1 MNVLDENFPQDKRE
15 QLIQFRIPIRQIGKE
30 LSMSGTSDADLLSLL
45 HSLPQ
50 PTFFTQDKDFFDR
63 RLCHRRYC
71 LIWLDL
77 PKDALALYVRMILKH
92 PSLRTSNLR
101 AGAVVRAHSVG
112 LDIWRLNNRAL
123 NRYAWP
129 F

>member
-15 QLIQFRIPIRQIGKE
+15 QLLQFKIPVRQIGKE
-30 LSMSGTSDADLLSLL
+30 LSASGASDADLLSLL

-50 PTFFTQDKDFFDR
+50 PSFFTQDQDFFER

-77 PKDALALYVRMILKH
+77 PKEALALYVRMILKH
-92 PSLRTSNLR
+92 PSLRTWN
-101 AGAVVRAHSVG
+101 
-112 LDIWRLNNRAL
+112 
-123 NRYAWP
+123 
-129 F
+129 